1 VGRFLFVV
9 PPLTG
14 HVNPTVP
21 LGRELAERGHAVAWA
36 GHTDVVAGLLPPSA
50 TFLPVAE
57 AVPAEVSE
65 AVAFHTSNGTRGPAG
80 FMASW
85 QEFVLPVA
93 RQMVPGVHAAIDRFG
108 PDVLVVDQQALAGAA
123 VADLR
128 DLPWATTATT
138 SAELVDPL
146 AVVPKMGDW
155 LRDRLRELLVAA
167 GLDADRAA
175 SFDPRFSPHL
185 VLALTTAELVG
196 PVEGFPDHYALVG
209 PLIGDRPDDTPFPW
223 DWLDD
228 AHGGPDAHGKP
239 LVLVSLGTLNWRGG
253 ERFFAAAA
261 DALRAMDARA
271 VFVAPAELVPDPPPN
286 VLVAPRVP
294 QLALLPHVDAVVSHG
309 GHNTVCEA
317 LAQGLPL
324 VIAPIRDD
332 QPVIADQVAAAGAG
346 IRVKFGRITADALRH
361 AIESV
366 LTEPGYRAAAERVR
380 ASFASAGGAPMAA
393 DRLEGLLTAD
403 RSAVGGL
410 RQTLEGS

>member
-21 LGRELAERGHAVAWA
+21 LGRELERRGHDVAWA
-36 GHTDVVAGLLPPSA
+36 GHTDVVAGLLPPWA

-57 AVPAEVSE
+57 AVPPEVSA

-93 RQMVPGVHAAIDRFG
+93 RQMVPGVHAAVDAFE

-128 DLPWATTATT
+128 GLPWATSATT
-138 SAELVDPL
+138 SAELLDPL

-155 LRDRLRELLVAA
+155 LRDRLRELLRDA
-167 GLDADRAA
+167 GLDATQAA
-175 SFDPRFSPHL
+175 TFDPRFSPHL
-185 VLALTTAELVG
+185 VLAMTTHELVG
-196 PVEGFPDHYALVG
+196 PAEGFPDHYVLVG
-209 PLIGDRPDDTPFPW
+209 PLIGDRPDDTPFRW
-223 DWLDD
+223 EWLDAD
-228 AHGGPDAHGKP
+228 ADGDGDGGGKRP

-261 DALRAMDARA
+261 EALRTMDTRA
-271 VFVAPAELVPDPPPN
+271 VILAPADLVPDPPPN

-294 QLALLPHVDAVVSHG
+294 QLALLAHADAVVCHG

-317 LAQGLPL
+317 LSHGLPL
-324 VIAPIRDD
+324 VVAPIRDD
-332 QPVIADQVAAAGAG
+332 QPVVADQVVGAGAG
-346 IRVKFGRITADALRH
+346 IRVKFGRVTAAALRH
-361 AIESV
+361 AVESV
-366 LTEPGYRAAAERVR
+366 LSEPGYRAAAERVR
-380 ASFASAGGAPMAA
+380 ASFAAAGGASLAA
-393 DRLEGLLTAD
+393 DRLEGLLTNAD
-403 RSAVGGL
+403 RAPV
-410 RQTLEGS
+410 RRTLEGS

>member
-21 LGRELAERGHAVAWA
+21 LGRELAGRGHTVAWT

-57 AVPAEVSE
+57 AVPPEVSE

-93 RQMVPGVHAAIDRFG
+93 RQMVPGVHAAIDGFG

-128 DLPWATTATT
+128 GLPWATSATT

-155 LRDRLRELLVAA
+155 LRDRLRELLVEA
-167 GLDADRAA
+167 GLGADRAA

-196 PVEGFPDHYALVG
+196 PVESFPDHYALVG

-228 AHGGPDAHGKP
+228 GDARATP

-261 DALRAMDARA
+261 DALRAMGARA
-271 VFVAPAELVPDPPPN
+271 VFVAPPDLVPDPPPN

-294 QLALLPHVDAVVSHG
+294 QLALLPHADAVVCHG

-332 QPVIADQVAAAGAG
+332 QPVIADQVAWAGAG
-346 IRVKFGRITADALRH
+346 VRVKFGRITAGVLRL

-380 ASFASAGGAPMAA
+380 ASFATAGGAPMAA
-393 DRLEGLLTAD
+393 DRLEALLTAD
-403 RSAVGGL
+403 RSAAGGL
-410 RQTLEGS
+410 RKSLGGS

>member
-1 VGRFLFVV
+1 LGRFLFVV

-21 LGRELAERGHAVAWA
+21 LGRELADRGHDVAWA

-57 AVPAEVSE
+57 AVPPEVSA

-93 RQMVPGVHAAIDRFG
+93 RQMVPGVHAAIDAFA

-128 DLPWATTATT
+128 RLTWATTATT

-155 LRDRLRELLVAA
+155 LRDRLRELLVEA

-175 SFDPRFSPHL
+175 GFDPRFSPHL

-196 PVEGFPDHYALVG
+196 PAGVFPDHYVLVG

-228 AHGGPDAHGKP
+228 APADP

-253 ERFFAAAA
+253 ERFFAAAR
-261 DALRAMDARA
+261 DAFRAMDARA
-271 VFVAPAELVPDPPPN
+271 VFVAPPDLVPDPPPD

-366 LTEPGYRAAAERVR
+366 LTGPGYRAAAERVR

-393 DRLEGLLTAD
+393 DRLEGLLAQ
-403 RSAVGGL
+403 AAAGGAGGRGPL
-410 RQTLEGS
+410 RESLGGS

>member
-1 VGRFLFVV
+1 LGRFLFVV

-14 HVNPTVP
+14 HVNPTAP
-21 LGRELAERGHAVAWA
+21 LGSELAERGHAVAWA

-57 AVPAEVSE
+57 AVPPEVAE
-65 AVAFHTSNGTRGPAG
+65 AVAFHTRKLTRGPAG

-93 RQMVPGVHAAIDRFG
+93 RQMVPGIHAAIDAFG

-123 VADLR
+123 VAELR
-128 DLPWATTATT
+128 GLPWATSATT
-138 SAELVDPL
+138 SAELIDPL

-155 LRDRLRELLVAA
+155 LRDRLRELLVDA
-167 GLDADRAA
+167 GLDGDRAA
-175 SFDPRFSPHL
+175 SFDPRFSPRL

-196 PVEGFPDHYALVG
+196 PADSFPDHYALVG

-228 AHGGPDAHGKP
+228 APEKP
-239 LVLVSLGTLNWRGG
+239 LVLVTLGTLNWRGG
-253 ERFFAAAA
+253 ERFYAAAA
-261 DALRAMDARA
+261 EAVQAMDARA
-271 VFVAPAELVPDPPPN
+271 VFVAPRDLLPDPPAG

-317 LAQGLPL
+317 LANGLPL

-332 QPVIADQVAAAGAG
+332 QPVIADQVAWAGAG
-346 IRVKFGRITADALRH
+346 VRVKFGRITAAALQT
-361 AIESV
+361 ALESV

-380 ASFASAGGAPMAA
+380 ASFAAAGGAPMAA
-393 DRLEGLLTAD
+393 DRLESLLAAAD
-403 RSAVGGL
+403 RRAAAGDHRWEGL
-410 RQTLEGS
+410 

>member
-21 LGRELAERGHAVAWA
+21 LGSELA
-36 GHTDVVAGLLPPSA
+36 PSA

-57 AVPAEVSE
+57 AVPPEVAE
-65 AVAFHTSNGTRGPAG
+65 AVAFHTSKLTRGPAG

-93 RQMVPGVHAAIDRFG
+93 RQMVPGIHAAIDAFG

-123 VADLR
+123 VAELR
-128 DLPWATTATT
+128 GLPWATSATT
-138 SAELVDPL
+138 SAELIDPL

-155 LRDRLRELLVAA
+155 LRDRLRELLVDA
-167 GLDADRAA
+167 GLDGDRAA

-196 PVEGFPDHYALVG
+196 PADGFPDHYALVG

-228 AHGGPDAHGKP
+228 APEKP
-239 LVLVSLGTLNWRGG
+239 LVLVTLGTLNWRGG
-253 ERFFAAAA
+253 ERFYAAAA
-261 DALRAMDARA
+261 EAVHAMDARA
-271 VFVAPAELVPDPPPN
+271 VFVAPRDLLPDPPPG

-317 LAQGLPL
+317 LANGLPL

-332 QPVIADQVAAAGAG
+332 QPVIADQVAWAGAG
-346 IRVKFGRITADALRH
+346 VRVKFGRITSAALQT
-361 AIESV
+361 ALESV

-393 DRLEGLLTAD
+393 DRLESLLAAAD
-403 RSAVGGL
+403 RRAAAGDHRWEGL
-410 RQTLEGS
+410 

>member
-1 VGRFLFVV
+1 MGRFLFVV

-21 LGRELAERGHAVAWA
+21 LGGELADRGHAVAWA
-36 GHTDVVAGLLPPSA
+36 GHTDVVAELLPPSA

-57 AVPAEVSE
+57 AVPPEVSE

-93 RQMVPGVHAAIDRFG
+93 RQMVPGVHAAVDGFG
-108 PDVLVVDQQALAGAA
+108 PDVLIVDQQALAGAA

-128 DLPWATTATT
+128 GLPWATSATT

-155 LRDRLRELLVAA
+155 LRDRLRELLVEA
-167 GLDADRAA
+167 GLGAERAA

-185 VLALTTAELVG
+185 VLALTTADLVG
-196 PVEGFPDHYALVG
+196 PVESFPDHYALVG

-228 AHGGPDAHGKP
+228 GDAARDRP

-271 VFVAPAELVPDPPPN
+271 VFVAPADLVPDPPPN

-317 LAQGLPL
+317 LSHGLPL

-332 QPVIADQVAAAGAG
+332 QPVFADQVAWAGAG
-346 IRVKFGRITADALRH
+346 IRVKFGRITAAALRQ

-366 LTEPGYRAAAERVR
+366 LTEPGFRAAAERVR
-380 ASFASAGGAPMAA
+380 ASFASAAGAPGAA
-393 DRLEGLLTAD
+393 DRLESLLTGD
-403 RSAVGGL
+403 RSAVGSL
-410 RQTLEGS
+410 RKTLGGS